1 MRTPVL
7 IVAALAAAG
16 CSVSINGG
24 SSMSATALEDELAVV
39 IEERTDVP
47 PTSVEC
53 DGALDAAVGATTRCD
68 VTIDDVTAVWRVVVD
83 EVDGSDLD
91 FSWEVQEGTQQLA
104 TAGILPIIAD
114 GFTAQTGETLT
125 SLECPDET
133 LEATPGIQ
141 ITCVGEAASG
151 NSGRITVRVESV
163 EGMSVDLR
171 WRLEG

>member
-24 SSMSATALEDELAVV
+24 SSMSAATLEDELATA
-39 IEERTDVP
+39 IEERTDQP
-47 PTSVEC
+47 PSSVEC
-53 DGALDAAVGATTRCD
+53 DGALDAEVGATTRCD
-68 VTIDDVTAVWRVVVD
+68 VTVDDVTAVWRVTAE

-125 SLECPDET
+125 SLECPEET
-133 LEATPGIQ
+133 LEATVGVQ
-141 ITCVGEAASG
+141 TTCVGEAASG
-151 NSGRITVRVESV
+151 NSGGITVRVDSV
-163 EGMSVDLR
+163 EGMLVDLQ
-171 WRLEG
+171 WRLEE